1 MGGDRGPSLEAGSRK
16 AHAEHADR
24 VPQRVEE
31 VGADEG
37 IPFSD
42 HADYAEL
49 LVYIQ
54 LAKPARVY
62 TVHGSG
68 IFAKLLQQQGVAAQ
82 HARSELSLSILT
94 LPSHRTGLRV
104 IRTSSKLR

>member
-1 MGGDRGPSLEAGSRK
+1 M
-16 AHAEHADR
+16 
-24 VPQRVEE
+24 
-31 VGADEG
+31 GADEG

-68 IFAKLLQQQGVAAQ
+68 VFAKLLRQQGIAAQ
-82 HARSELSLSILT
+82 HVELKAVQPT
-94 LPSHRTGLRV
+94 LWGY
-104 IRTSSKLR
+104 I